1 MMSKTAVATLLGRC
15 GTTSEMRVLA
25 ALIDLDRWGQ
35 PTSYDEIGARIA
47 VIRGEH
53 QPSKSI
59 VVRGVKE
66 AVANGLVTRREE
78 GKTSV
83 FERGPVLSGL
93 DALCVR

>member
-1 MMSKTAVATLLGRC
+1 MSKTAVATLLGRC

-35 PTSYDEIGARIA
+35 PTSYDEIGSRIA
-47 VIRGEH
+47 LIRGER

-66 AVANGLVTRREE
+66 AVSNGLLVRHGE

-83 FERGPVLSGL
+83 FERGPVLSEL
-93 DALCVR
+93 DAICVR